1 MPKKA
6 DDNALGNF
14 LRDRRRRIDPASLG
28 FPTTRRRTPGLRR
41 EEVALLASMSPA
53 WYTWLEQGRGGTP
66 STDVLDRLA
75 RGLRLTE
82 AEREHLYLLAQ
93 NRPPELVA
101 REPDVVG
108 PSLQHILDS
117 LELSPAAIRSSAWD
131 VLAANLAARVV
142 FGPEDEVPDRYNIL
156 ENFFAQV
163 DQRGKDLEPTWTSV
177 ARAAVAQFRTEAFQA
192 GFGPR
197 AQEVVEGLVRRSPE
211 FRRLWSELDVGLHLE
226 PIKTFVLPRRGS
238 LTFEVA
244 TFSIDGHPGLK
255 LVIFTPASNEDRLRV
270 KQLLDESK
278 TRHATTTRATRDIGP
293 MS

>member
-1 MPKKA
+1 MPKNP

-41 EEVALLASMSPA
+41 EEVALLSSVSPS

-66 STDVLDRLA
+66 STDVLDWLA

-93 NRPPELVA
+93 NRPPELVP
-101 REPDVVG
+101 REPEEVG
-108 PSLQHILDS
+108 PGLQHILDS

-131 VLAANLAARVV
+131 VLAANLAARVIL
-142 FGPEDEVPDRYNIL
+142 GPGDAIPDRYNVL
-156 ENFFAQV
+156 ENFFSGAS
-163 DQRGKDLEPTWTSV
+163 RSGEAPEPTWTSV
-177 ARAAVAQFRTEAFQA
+177 ARAVVAQFRTEAFRA
-192 GFGPR
+192 GFGAR
-197 AQEVVEGLVRRSPE
+197 AQEVVEGLVRSSPE

-226 PIKTFVLPRRGS
+226 PIKTFVLPRRGA
-238 LTFEVA
+238 LTFELS
-244 TFSIDGHPGLK
+244 TFSVDEHPGLK
-255 LVIFTPASNEDRLRV
+255 LMIFTPASREDRLRV

-278 TRHATTTRATRDIGP
+278 AK
-293 MS
+293 